1 MRQATW
7 IQGLRAAVL
16 LALLSNPTMAEGP
29 GVRFEFRLEPNEVL
43 TVDKY
48 QDIRIFNG
56 LAWDSREEK
65 NRIILRVV
73 DRREDGA
80 VLDGQFLTYSR
91 SPRLTG
97 EFRQEQTF
105 DSHFLIHKNGNYE
118 VPEEY
123 VMPNLQSLPS
133 FPDRP
138 LSPGDGW
145 NAPAVETMDF
155 VSVRLR
161 LPVSVNYEY
170 AGPAPLP
177 PAANLGEQSFDLI
190 RYRYSFRHRGAG
202 NILQINGFSSCELWF
217 DREAGI
223 PVYDT
228 NRLVYEFILADGSRQ
243 EFLFRIDSWYRKRR
257 QVSVTDREE
266 MVESIREH
274 LPDSGNLNV
283 RQTDEGVALDLNAI
297 LFDHDSD
304 QLTPA
309 ARAELEHVA
318 TILSRF
324 PGREIRISGH
334 TDNTGTSAYN
344 LRLSESRARTVVR
357 ALSQSNGIE
366 SRRMSYRGF
375 GETQPIASNAT
386 PEGRARNRRVEILI
400 VTE

>member
-16 LALLSNPTMAEGP
+16 LALLTNPTMAEGP
-29 GVRFEFRLEPNEVL
+29 GVRFEFRLEPDEVL

-73 DRREDGA
+73 DRRDDGA

-118 VPEEY
+118 VPEQY

-138 LSPGDGW
+138 VSPGDRW

-170 AGPAPLP
+170 AGPTALP
-177 PAANLGEQSFDLI
+177 AAANLGEQSFDLI

-223 PVYDT
+223 PVFDT

-257 QVSVTDREE
+257 QVSVADREE
-266 MVESIREH
+266 MVESIGEH
-274 LPDSGNLNV
+274 LPDNGNLQV

-297 LFDHDSD
+297 LFARPGGFDTVTLSGPGGSHLGAQRQHRHKRLQPEALRVPGKNRGQGSIAVERRRIAAYV
-304 QLTPA
+304 LPRLWRNPA
-309 ARAELEHVA
+309 HRQQRH
-318 TILSRF
+318 TGRSR
-324 PGREIRISGH
+324 P
-334 TDNTGTSAYN
+334 
-344 LRLSESRARTVVR
+344 
-357 ALSQSNGIE
+357 QSP
-366 SRRMSYRGF
+366 RGNF
-375 GETQPIASNAT
+375 D
-386 PEGRARNRRVEILI
+386 RN
-400 VTE
+400 